1 MQPPDVVAE
10 DVLQTI
16 QDLVQTGE
24 VGLIVLDS
32 LPSLLPRAELE
43 KKIGERTVA
52 ALAGILSVFCR
63 KIVPML
69 TRYDTTLL
77 FINQT
82 RDNMDNPYVV
92 KTPGGNA
99 PKFYASLRILFQ
111 IGQPVDFLG
120 NELPKSTENPAGY
133 IVNAKLIKQKSAPWD
148 RKNGSYYLMCQSGIR
163 ADMDFAQLATKRYG
177 LIRKGGAWFTLCD
190 PTTGEILED
199 ETGKAVKL
207 NGMAKVFEYLQNHTD
222 YYEKLRTYI
231 INDIEGRT
239 DQDDEGEDNG
249 EAYETL

>member
-1 MQPPDVVAE
+1 
-10 DVLQTI
+10 
-16 QDLVQTGE
+16 
-24 VGLIVLDS
+24 
-32 LPSLLPRAELE
+32 
-43 KKIGERTVA
+43 
-52 ALAGILSVFCR
+52 
-63 KIVPML
+63 
-69 TRYDTTLL
+69 
-77 FINQT
+77 
-82 RDNMDNPYVV
+82 MDNPYVV